1 MQQHVVAHARR
12 CVSGTLGDGIGKGVL
27 LCGNTFVRIPVAS
40 HRSAHR
46 GRARAI
52 LDYSDPRAAMVN
64 VQPDSA
70 VTIGRNTQKVG
81 FLPVWSRPL
90 IGVKTAGAA
99 PGVT

>member
-1 MQQHVVAHARR
+1 
-12 CVSGTLGDGIGKGVL
+12 
-27 LCGNTFVRIPVAS
+27 
-40 HRSAHR
+40 
-46 GRARAI
+46 
-52 LDYSDPRAAMVN
+52 MVN

-99 PGVT
+99 PGVTWLPRAETQWFECCAYRRRRRDAAFRDIFKTIGPHGYIRRMNHVDL

>member
-1 MQQHVVAHARR
+1 
-12 CVSGTLGDGIGKGVL
+12 
-27 LCGNTFVRIPVAS
+27 
-40 HRSAHR
+40 
-46 GRARAI
+46 
-52 LDYSDPRAAMVN
+52 MVN